1 MASLLNFELFYMTE
15 CRSIKKFIGEY
26 IPDNNI
32 NRGGLRGLGN
42 T

>member
-26 IPDNNI
+26 IPDNN
-32 NRGGLRGLGN
+32 RGGLRGLGN